1 MNIRFPLF
9 SVALLLL
16 PLFVGCGPNVTVTGK
31 VTFPDGSPLT
41 EGQVVFESP
50 TLISK
55 GNIKADGTYVL
66 ETGEDK
72 GIPKGTYKVCIGGL
86 GIPKVTS
93 GGGPGQIS
101 MDVSPVPIDS
111 KFLSAETSGLTC
123 EVKGR
128 TKYDIPVLPPQ

>member
-1 MNIRFPLF
+1 MNIRLQFYV
-9 SVALLLL
+9 VALMLLAL
-16 PLFVGCGPNVTVTGK
+16 SVGCGSNATVTGK

-41 EGQVVFESP
+41 EGQVIFESP
-50 TLISK
+50 ALISK
-55 GNIKADGTYVL
+55 GHIQKDGTYAL
-66 ETGEDK
+66 ETGEAK

-101 MDVSPVPIDS
+101 MTVPPVPIDR

-123 EVKGR
+123 NVTGR
-128 TKYDIPVLPPQ
+128 TTFNIPVEPPQ